1 MKILNANINKI
12 QIGDVIITRETYVIN
27 INQNKHAAF

>member
-1 MKILNANINKI
+1 MKILDTNINKI
-12 QIGDVIITRETYVIN
+12 QSGDVIITRETHVIN